1 MSNIES
7 HNGVRHA
14 IPITRE
20 SVILPADTVDITIA
34 RDQWKP
40 TQARQVSIP
49 SIKEENRARQR

>member
-14 IPITRE
+14 VPIVRE
-20 SVILPADTVDITIA
+20 SVILPANNLDIAVA

-40 TQARQVSIP
+40 TAARQVSIP
-49 SIKEENRARQR
+49 SMKDDHAVRLR